1 MSKTWEYLKLSD
13 LEKTGK
19 ELLEAYP
26 KERIYA
32 FVGKMGAGKTTFI
45 KALCRSLGVEE
56 EVSSPTFSLVNEY
69 RGSVEKTIFHFDF
82 YRIETETEAYDIG
95 LEEYLDSGNY
105 CFIEWPDKIDSLLPP
120 SFVLIKI
127 KELEGERE
135 IESNLILD

>member
-45 KALCRSLGVEE
+45 KALCCSLGVEE

-105 CFIEWPDKIDSLLPP
+105 CFIEWPDKIDSLLPR

-127 KELEGERE
+127 KELEGKRE

>member
-127 KELEGERE
+127 KELEGKRE

>member
-45 KALCRSLGVEE
+45 KALCCSLGVEE

-127 KELEGERE
+127 KELEGKRE

>member
-13 LEKTGK
+13 LQKTGK

-45 KALCRSLGVEE
+45 KSLCCSLGVEE

-82 YRIETETEAYDIG
+82 YRIKTETEAYDIG

-127 KELEGERE
+127 KELEGKRE

>member
-1 MSKTWEYLKLSD
+1 MSKILFAKNLEQLNSISEQILKYTSPH
-13 LEKTGK
+13 KK
-19 ELLEAYP
+19 F
-26 KERIYA
+26 A
-32 FVGKMGAGKTTFI
+32 FYGKMGVGKTTLI
-45 KALCRSLGVEE
+45 KSLSLHLGVTDM
-56 EVSSPTFSLVNEY
+56 VSSPTFSLVNEY

-82 YRIETETEAYDIG
+82 NRIETETEAYDIG

-127 KELEGERE
+127 KELEGKRE

>member
-45 KALCRSLGVEE
+45 KALCLSLGVEE

-127 KELEGERE
+127 KELEGKRE

>member
-56 EVSSPTFSLVNEY
+56 EVGSPTFSLVNEY

-127 KELEGERE
+127 KELEGKRE

>member
-1 MSKTWEYLKLSD
+1 MSKTWEHLKLSD

-45 KALCRSLGVEE
+45 KALCCSLGVEE
-56 EVSSPTFSLVNEY
+56 QVSSPTFSLVNEY

-127 KELEGERE
+127 KELEGKRE

>member
-1 MSKTWEYLKLSD
+1 MSKTWEHLKLSD

>member
-1 MSKTWEYLKLSD
+1 MSKTWKYLKLSD

-45 KALCRSLGVEE
+45 KALCLSLGVEE

-69 RGSVEKTIFHFDF
+69 RGGAEKTIFHFDF

>member
-1 MSKTWEYLKLSD
+1 M
-13 LEKTGK
+13 
-19 ELLEAYP
+19 
-26 KERIYA
+26 
-32 FVGKMGAGKTTFI
+32 
-45 KALCRSLGVEE
+45 
-56 EVSSPTFSLVNEY
+56 VNEY

-82 YRIETETEAYDIG
+82 YRIETETEAYDMG

-127 KELEGERE
+127 KELEGKRE